1 MILLFR
7 DKVNPCAAV
16 KDEIYAQAEN
26 SNSNANT
33 NTNKNAN
40 TNKNSNK
47 ERATLFFVENRQ
59 INRSFCLIFWQG
71 AILTFTKKYDR
82 LEIEKLLRGKYE

>member
-26 SNSNANT
+26 SNPNANT

-47 ERATLFFVENRQ
+47 ERATLFVEIAQKYQKLHLR
-59 INRSFCLIFWQG
+59 FWRG
-71 AILTFTKKYDR
+71 TILTFAKKCDT
-82 LEIEKLLRGKYE
+82 LEME